1 MRNFRPFYS
10 LRKLGGIF
18 LLEHLNYTRRSRRF
32 PVLENKKI
40 RIVGFPSD
48 LGASRR
54 GVDMGPSAIRIA
66 NLGPRLRSLGYDVED
81 VGNVTVAVR
90 ESVAAGD
97 SKIKFL
103 PEITA
108 ATKALRDLTYE
119 GLSQGRVPL
128 TLGGDHSLAMG
139 SIAGV
144 TKFYAEQKKRI
155 GVIWLDAHGDINT
168 PETSGSGNIHGMPLA
183 HCLGVGHKDLL
194 ALSEKTPMV
203 DSSRTVLIG
212 IRDLDPGERN
222 AIRELGVRAFTM
234 RDIDEMGMRNVIQ
247 EAIKI
252 ACNGTAGF
260 HLSFDVDCMD
270 PRDAPGVG
278 TAVRGGTT
286 YREGHLA
293 MEILHDS
300 GKMLSMDITEVNPV
314 LDTSNQTAELAV
326 EMVVSAFGKRIL

>member
-1 MRNFRPFYS
+1 MGRLAAIVMPM
-10 LRKLGGIF
+10 
-18 LLEHLNYTRRSRRF
+18 
-32 PVLENKKI
+32 LENKKV
-40 RIVGFPSD
+40 RIIGFPSD

-66 NLGPRLRSLGYDVED
+66 NVGPRLRQIGYDVED
-81 VGNVTVAVR
+81 VGNVPVAVR
-90 ESVAAGD
+90 ESIASVGE
-97 SKIKFL
+97 SNYKYLK
-103 PEITA
+103 EIVA
-108 ATKALRDLTYE
+108 ATKELKDQVYNSLKD
-119 GLSQGRVPL
+119 GKIPL

-144 TKFYAEQKKRI
+144 AKFYGEKKQKV

-168 PETSGSGNIHGMPLA
+168 PETSDSGNIHGMPLA

-194 ALSEKTPMV
+194 SIGDKTPMI
-203 DSSRTVLIG
+203 DPSRAVLIG
-212 IRDLDPGERN
+212 IRDLDQGERN
-222 AIRELGVRAFTM
+222 AIREHGVRAFTM

-314 LDTSNQTAELAV
+314 LDTSNQTADLAA
-326 EMVVSAFGKRIL
+326 EMVLSAFGKRIL

>member
-1 MRNFRPFYS
+1 M
-10 LRKLGGIF
+10 
-18 LLEHLNYTRRSRRF
+18 
-32 PVLENKKI
+32 LENKKV
-40 RIVGFPSD
+40 RIIGFPSD

-66 NLGPRLRSLGYDVED
+66 NVGPRLRQLGYDVDD
-81 VGNVTVAVR
+81 VGNVQVAVR
-90 ESVAAGD
+90 ESIPAHVD

-103 PEITA
+103 PEIVA
-108 ATKALRDLTYE
+108 ASKELRDRVYE
-119 GLSQGRVPL
+119 SLKAGRVPL

-144 TKFYAEQKKRI
+144 TKFYAEKKQKV

-168 PETSGSGNIHGMPLA
+168 PETSDSGNIHGMPLA
-183 HCLGVGHKDLL
+183 HVLGSGHKDLL

-203 DSSRTVLIG
+203 EASRAVLIG
-212 IRDLDPGERN
+212 IRDLDPGERH
-222 AIRELGVRAFTM
+222 AIREQGVRAFTM

-247 EAIKI
+247 EAIRI

-293 MEILHDS
+293 MELLHDS
-300 GKMLSMDITEVNPV
+300 GKMLAMDITEVNPV
-314 LDTSNQTAELAV
+314 IDTSNQTADLAA
-326 EMVVSAFGKRIL
+326 EMVLSAFGKHIL

>member
-1 MRNFRPFYS
+1 M
-10 LRKLGGIF
+10 
-18 LLEHLNYTRRSRRF
+18 LED
-32 PVLENKKI
+32 KKV
-40 RIVGFPSD
+40 RIIGFPSD

-66 NLGPRLRSLGYDVED
+66 AVGPRLKQLGYDVDD
-81 VGNVTVAVR
+81 VGNVQVAVR
-90 ESVAAGD
+90 ESVEGSGNA
-97 SKIKFL
+97 KLKYL
-103 PEITA
+103 PEIVA
-108 ATKALRDLTYE
+108 ASKELRDRVYE
-119 GLSQGRVPL
+119 SLKAGRIPL

-144 TKFYAEQKKRI
+144 TKFYGEKKQKV

-183 HCLGVGHKDLL
+183 HVLGNGHKELL
-194 ALSEKTPMV
+194 ALSDKIPMI
-203 DSSRTVLIG
+203 DSSRAVLIG

-222 AIRELGVRAFTM
+222 AIREQGVRAFTM

-247 EAIKI
+247 EAIRI

-293 MEILHDS
+293 MELLHDS
-300 GKMLSMDITEVNPV
+300 GKMLAMDITEVNPV
-314 LDTSNQTAELAV
+314 LDTSNQTADLAA
-326 EMVVSAFGKRIL
+326 EMVLSAFGKHIL

>member
-1 MRNFRPFYS
+1 M
-10 LRKLGGIF
+10 
-18 LLEHLNYTRRSRRF
+18 
-32 PVLENKKI
+32 LENKKI
-40 RIVGFPSD
+40 RIIGVPSD

-54 GVDMGPSAIRIA
+54 GVDMGPSALRIA
-66 NLGPRLRSLGYDVED
+66 NIGPRLNQLGYEVDD
-81 VGNVTVAVR
+81 IGNVTVAVR
-90 ESVAAGD
+90 ESIAKTHD

-103 PEITA
+103 PEITQA
-108 ATKALRDLTYE
+108 MKALKERVYQSMKE
-119 GLSQGRVPL
+119 GRTPL
-128 TLGGDHSLAMG
+128 VLGGDHSLAIG

-144 TKFYAEQKKRI
+144 TKFYAEQKKKI

-168 PETSGSGNIHGMPLA
+168 PDTSVSGNIHGMPLA
-183 HCLGVGHKDLL
+183 IALGIGHKDLL
-194 ALSEKTPMV
+194 AVSESTPML
-203 DSSRTVLIG
+203 DPSRSVLIG

-252 ACNGTAGF
+252 ATNGTAGF

-270 PRDAPGVG
+270 PAVAPGVG
-278 TAVRGGTT
+278 TPVRGGTT

-314 LDTSNQTAELAV
+314 LDTSNQTADLAV
-326 EMVVSAFGKRIL
+326 EMALSAFGKRIL

>member
-1 MRNFRPFYS
+1 M
-10 LRKLGGIF
+10 
-18 LLEHLNYTRRSRRF
+18 
-32 PVLENKKI
+32 LENKKV
-40 RIVGFPSD
+40 RIIGFPSD

-66 NLGPRLRSLGYDVED
+66 NVGPRLKQIGYEVED

-90 ESVAAGD
+90 ESVQSESS
-97 SKIKFL
+97 SKNKFL
-103 PEITA
+103 KEIVD
-108 ATKALRDLTYE
+108 ATKSLKEKVYAALKE
-119 GLSQGRVPL
+119 GKVPL
-128 TLGGDHSLAMG
+128 TLGGDHSLAIG

-144 TKFYAEQKKRI
+144 AKFYGEKKQKI

-168 PETSGSGNIHGMPLA
+168 PDTSASGNIHGMPLA
-183 HCLGVGHKDLL
+183 HCLGIGHKDLL
-194 ALSEKTPMV
+194 SIGDKQPLI
-203 DSSRTVLIG
+203 DSSRAVLIG

-222 AIRELGVRAFTM
+222 AIREQGVRAFTM

-252 ACNGTAGF
+252 ATNGTAGF

-270 PRDAPGVG
+270 PREAPGVG

-293 MEILHDS
+293 MELLHDS
-300 GKMLSMDITEVNPV
+300 GKMLAMDITEVNPV
-314 LDTSNQTAELAV
+314 LDTSNQTADLAV
-326 EMVVSAFGKRIL
+326 EMVLSAFGKRIL

>member
-1 MRNFRPFYS
+1 M
-10 LRKLGGIF
+10 
-18 LLEHLNYTRRSRRF
+18 
-32 PVLENKKI
+32 LENKKI
-40 RIVGFPSD
+40 RIIGFPSD

-66 NLGPRLRSLGYDVED
+66 NVGPRLRQLGYDVDD
-81 VGNVTVAVR
+81 VGNVRVAVR
-90 ESVAAGD
+90 ESVSGSGD

-103 PEITA
+103 PEIVA
-108 ATKALRDLTYE
+108 ASKELKDRVYESLKA
-119 GLSQGRVPL
+119 GRVPL

-144 TKFYAEQKKRI
+144 TKFYGEQNQKV

-168 PETSGSGNIHGMPLA
+168 PETSSSGNIHGMPLA
-183 HCLGVGHKDLL
+183 HALGKGHKELL
-194 ALSEKTPMV
+194 ALSERIPMV
-203 DSSRTVLIG
+203 DSSRAVLIG

-222 AIRELGVRAFTM
+222 AIREQGIRAFTM

-247 EAIKI
+247 EALKI
-252 ACNGTAGF
+252 ATNGTAGF

-300 GKMLSMDITEVNPV
+300 GQMLAMDITEVNPV
-314 LDTSNQTAELAV
+314 LDTSNQTADLAA
-326 EMVVSAFGKRIL
+326 EMVLSAFGKHIL

>member
-1 MRNFRPFYS
+1 
-10 LRKLGGIF
+10 
-18 LLEHLNYTRRSRRF
+18 
-32 PVLENKKI
+32 
-40 RIVGFPSD
+40 
-48 LGASRR
+48 
-54 GVDMGPSAIRIA
+54 VDMGPSAIRIA
-66 NLGPRLRSLGYDVED
+66 NVGPRLRQIGYEVED
-81 VGNVTVAVR
+81 VGNVPVAVR
-90 ESVAAGD
+90 ESIASVGE
-97 SKIKFL
+97 SSYKYLK
-103 PEITA
+103 EIVA
-108 ATKALRDLTYE
+108 ATKALKDQVYQSLKD
-119 GLSQGRVPL
+119 GKVPL

-144 TKFYAEQKKRI
+144 AKFYGEQKQKV

-168 PETSGSGNIHGMPLA
+168 PETSDSGNIHGMPLA

-194 ALSEKTPMV
+194 SIGDKIPMI
-203 DSSRTVLIG
+203 DPSRAVLIG
-212 IRDLDPGERN
+212 IRDLDQGERN
-222 AIRELGVRAFTM
+222 AIREHGVRAFTM

-300 GKMLSMDITEVNPV
+300 GKMLAMDITEVNPV
-314 LDTSNQTAELAV
+314 LDTSNQTADLAA
-326 EMVVSAFGKRIL
+326 EMVLSAFGKRIL

>member
-1 MRNFRPFYS
+1 M
-10 LRKLGGIF
+10 
-18 LLEHLNYTRRSRRF
+18 LED
-32 PVLENKKI
+32 KKV
-40 RIVGFPSD
+40 RIIGFPSD

-66 NLGPRLRSLGYDVED
+66 NVGPRLRQLGYDVDD
-81 VGNVTVAVR
+81 VGNISVAVR
-90 ESVAAGD
+90 ESVTTAAD

-103 PEITA
+103 PEIVA
-108 ATKALRDLTYE
+108 ASKELRDRVYE
-119 GLSQGRVPL
+119 SLKAGRIPL

-144 TKFYAEQKKRI
+144 TKFYGEKKQKV

-168 PETSGSGNIHGMPLA
+168 PDTSASGNIHGMPLA
-183 HCLGVGHKDLL
+183 HVLGNGHKDLL
-194 ALSEKTPMV
+194 ALGDKIPMV
-203 DSSRTVLIG
+203 DPSRAVLIG
-212 IRDLDPGERN
+212 IRDLDPGERQ
-222 AIRELGVRAFTM
+222 AIREQGVRAFTM

-247 EAIKI
+247 EAIRI
-252 ACNGTAGF
+252 ATNGTAGF

-293 MEILHDS
+293 MELLHDS
-300 GKMLSMDITEVNPV
+300 GQMLAMDITEVNPV
-314 LDTSNQTAELAV
+314 LDTSNQTADLAT
-326 EMVVSAFGKRIL
+326 EMVLSAFGKHIL

>member
-1 MRNFRPFYS
+1 M
-10 LRKLGGIF
+10 
-18 LLEHLNYTRRSRRF
+18 
-32 PVLENKKI
+32 LENKKI
-40 RIVGFPSD
+40 RIIGFPSD

-66 NLGPRLRSLGYDVED
+66 NVGPRLRQLGYDVDD

-90 ESVAAGD
+90 ESVSQASD

-103 PEITA
+103 PEIVA
-108 ATKALRDLTYE
+108 ASKELKSRVYE
-119 GLSQGRVPL
+119 SLIAGRVPL

-144 TKFYAEQKKRI
+144 TKYYAEQKQKV

-168 PETSGSGNIHGMPLA
+168 PETSASGNIHGMPLA
-183 HCLGVGHKDLL
+183 HVLGNGNKELL
-194 ALSEKTPMV
+194 ALGERIPMI
-203 DSSRTVLIG
+203 DPSRAVLIG

-222 AIRELGVRAFTM
+222 AIRDLGVRAFTM
-234 RDIDEMGMRNVIQ
+234 RDIDELGMRNVIQ

-252 ACNGTAGF
+252 ATNGTAGF

-300 GKMLSMDITEVNPV
+300 GQMLAMDITEVNPV
-314 LDTSNQTAELAV
+314 LDTSNQTADLAA
-326 EMVVSAFGKRIL
+326 EMVLSAFGKHIL